1 MGKRLKSPF
10 LTTISIQGQEAS
22 FGELDACLLSLVGTG
37 NQGRMKREN
46 CLASCWPGLVLPNYE
61 YIKAST
67 SECFL
72 RFCSVATQRA
82 LKPQ

>member
-1 MGKRLKSPF
+1 MGQRLESPF
-10 LTTISIQGQEAS
+10 LTTISIQGQESS
-22 FGELDACLLSLVGTG
+22 FGELDVCLLSLVGTR

-61 YIKAST
+61 YIQASPNG
-67 SECFL
+67 SFL
-72 RFCSVATQRA
+72 RSCSVVTQRA